1 MLHFGLAVPPT
12 SESVL
17 LAQGW
22 LCIVGRIGA
31 FDVDVLRESA
41 RSDRPDRPL
50 FLSKHG
56 CDLYR
61 LHKGLLVF
69 QSCLFFKGAEK

>member
-1 MLHFGLAVPPT
+1 MLHFIFGLAVPPT

-22 LCIVGRIGA
+22 LCTVGGFAA

-41 RSDRPDRPL
+41 RSDRPW
-50 FLSKHG
+50 FLSKA
-56 CDLYR
+56 R
-61 LHKGLLVF
+61 V
-69 QSCLFFKGAEK
+69 